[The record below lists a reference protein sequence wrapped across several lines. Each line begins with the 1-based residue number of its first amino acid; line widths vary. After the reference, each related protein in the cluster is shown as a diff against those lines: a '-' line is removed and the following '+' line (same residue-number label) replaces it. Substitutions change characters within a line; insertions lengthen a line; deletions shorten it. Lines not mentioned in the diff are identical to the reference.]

1 MYSIL
6 ILSMK
11 KDKLLSFRTTTD
23 NEQYLRDLMNENE
36 RSMSFIISK
45 MIDAFRNKNVTDTR
59 DIK

>member
-1 MYSIL
+1 
-6 ILSMK
+6 MK